1 MLGFEAT
8 CRWLAARMNQFGMA
22 GIVSV
27 MLLVCADIFWR
38 IVYVPIMGVYDLVE
52 LITGF
57 AIAFTVPY
65 TIFTKGNVVVSLIVN
80 RFPEKHQSVVE
91 IGTLCLSMVL
101 LGVITA
107 ETAMGCSR
115 TYRGGHVT
123 PTLYIPLYY
132 LYAAFAFA
140 FAMGCLM
147 LLIEFINTIRRMMVQ

>member
-101 LGVITA
+101 LGVITRKQLWDVA
-107 ETAMGCSR
+107 EPIEAVTSR
-115 TYRGGHVT
+115 LLCTFPST
-123 PTLYIPLYY
+123 T
-132 LYAAFAFA
+132 
-140 FAMGCLM
+140 CM
-147 LLIEFINTIRRMMVQ
+147 LHLRLRLQWVA